1 MAYTSVD
8 AQNIIKHF
16 TIEDGLPSN
25 EVYYVHQDSI
35 GYIWFCTDRGVS
47 RYDGYEFTNF
57 TVADGL
63 THNTVFKVFE
73 DHRGDLWF
81 TTHDGSIT
89 IFRAESKVFEAF
101 EHNKWLQ
108 SKFADQKWTRD
119 IGFNKERNE
128 VYFMMKRNT
137 NTDSIHC
144 LLASG
149 KMRSLESESIIFD
162 SIVFN
167 NLVVSGKYWSDET
180 TTDQV
185 YFSIISP
192 PHNLRKH
199 KLHKELIEKK
209 DLLGPF
215 PNALGIGD
223 EVFFTSYSGLYKMGA
238 EYSLV
243 QVSNEFYTTALLED
257 QEGLLW
263 VTTLNNGVFLYA
275 NKTSL
280 LSGPT
285 FDLSKNEKLVLGKE
299 LRGSMVLATNMG
311 NILVT
316 DSSGNLKY
324 NYRND
329 KIKGINALHY
339 GSDSSSLYYRGF
351 QIQHTPCGF
360 SPILTFEDEFSYR
373 DVEFLNR
380 GELVRTTDT
389 MTYTSVFYNRKGK
402 KSIKNLTYANN
413 LGAFASQCTEK
424 FLERLLEAQ
433 KIDDFRKYS
442 EGRFFL
448 ADYYY
453 GLDFIYVATNKGL
466 LKFQLD
472 NKVSQYLEFSD
483 IRGSLGISSLK
494 VLNDFTILSSKG
506 HGILVIK
513 DDSLYANLT
522 TKEYLLSD
530 MVNYCY
536 VDQEYEQIW
545 CGTNFGISIYG
556 YTITNGQLSF
566 KKERDI
572 TKQDGLYSNYVN
584 NITPLGDKM
593 VAISD
598 HGIAIFSRQDNSVF
612 KTPSV
617 TFFGVQQGDSFYTES
632 DLSFSYLQNNLEFS
646 YGSITNRKV
655 KNMYRY
661 RLVSDQD
668 LAAWSYTDSREIRFN
683 SVAPAS
689 YTFQVSARAQNTGWG
704 IPKEYHFTVTP
715 RFIDLW
721 WVRSLGVS
729 ALLLVGYLFFTMRLK
744 RIQDKGELLLSNQ
757 ELELQIAKLESSALR
772 GQMNPHFMFN
782 VLNSIQKLILN
793 EEKKDANKLLAR
805 FSKLVR
811 SALQYSRLEYIPLT
825 DETKFLENYMSI
837 EAQRFP
843 GRFTFHIEVDDE
855 LLEGAT
861 IPPLLI
867 QPLCENAI
875 KHAFVEDG
883 GAIWVRIS
891 VKDTE
896 YIRIEV
902 EDDGIGVSNTN
913 TLKKSSLGTT
923 IIRDRVKLIQKT
935 GVSASLKIELADH
948 KTQKGTLATL
958 ILPYN

>member
-1 MAYTSVD
+1 MAYTSVN

-25 EVYYVHQDSI
+25 EVHYVHQDSF
-35 GYIWFCTDRGVS
+35 GYFWFCTDRGIS

-57 TVADGL
+57 TTADGL

-89 IFRAESKVFEAF
+89 IFRADSKVFESF

-108 SKFADQKWTRD
+108 SKFSDQKWTRD

-137 NTDSIHC
+137 KIDLVHC

-149 KMRSLESESIIFD
+149 EMRSLESESVVFD
-162 SIVFN
+162 NVVFN
-167 NLVVSGKYWSDET
+167 NLVISGKYWFDET

-192 PHNLRKH
+192 PRNLRKH
-199 KLHKELIEKK
+199 ELHKELIKKK
-209 DLLGPF
+209 DLLGSF
-215 PNALGIGD
+215 PNALGIGN
-223 EVFFTSYSGLYKMGA
+223 EVFFTSYSGLYKTGS
-238 EYSLV
+238 ECSLV
-243 QVSNEFYTTALLED
+243 QVSNDFYTTGLLED

-263 VTTLNNGVFLYA
+263 VSTLNNGVFLYA
-275 NKTSL
+275 NKKSL
-280 LSGPT
+280 FSGST
-285 FDLSKNEKLVLGKE
+285 FELAKNEKFVLGKE
-299 LRGSMVLATNMG
+299 LRGYLVLATNRG

-329 KIKGINALHY
+329 EIKGINALRY
-339 GSDSSSLYYRGF
+339 GSDSSSLYCRDF
-351 QIQHTPCGF
+351 QIQQTPYGF
-360 SPILTFEDEFSYR
+360 SFILTFEDEFSYR
-373 DVEFLNR
+373 DVEFLYG
-380 GELVRTTDT
+380 GESVKTTDT
-389 MTYTSVFYNRKGK
+389 MTYPSVFYNRKGG
-402 KSIKNLTYANN
+402 KSIKKLTYANN
-413 LGAFASQCTEK
+413 LGAFASQHTEK

-442 EGRFFL
+442 EGRSFL

-453 GLDFIYVATNKGL
+453 GPDFIYVATNKGL

-472 NKVSQYLEFSD
+472 NKVSQYLEFSN
-483 IRGSLGISSLK
+483 IHGSLGISSLK

-506 HGILVIK
+506 HGILVVK
-513 DDSLYANLT
+513 DDSLYVNLT
-522 TKEYLLSD
+522 TKEDLLSD

-536 VDQEYEQIW
+536 VDKKYKQIW
-545 CGTNFGISIYG
+545 CGTNFGISIYS
-556 YTITNGQLSF
+556 YAIINGELTF
-566 KKERDI
+566 KKDRDI

-598 HGIAIFSRQDNSVF
+598 HGIAIFARQDKSVF

-617 TFFGVQQGDSFYTES
+617 TLFGVQQGDSFYTES
-632 DLSFSYLQNNLEFS
+632 DVSFSYLQNNLEFS
-646 YGSITNRKV
+646 YGAITNRKV

-668 LAAWSYTDSREIRFN
+668 LAVWSYTDSREIRFN
-683 SVAPAS
+683 NLSPAS
-689 YTFQVSARAQNTGWG
+689 YTFQVSARAQNTGWST
-704 IPKEYHFTVTP
+704 PKEYHFTITP
-715 RFIDLW
+715 RFIELW
-721 WVRSLGVS
+721 WVRLIGLAV
-729 ALLLVGYLFFTMRLK
+729 LLSIAYLLFTIRLK
-744 RIQDKGELLLSNQ
+744 RLQDKGKLLLSNQ

-825 DETKFLENYMSI
+825 DEMKFLENYMSI

-843 GRFTFHIEVDDE
+843 GRFTYHIEVDDE
-855 LLEGAT
+855 LLEDAT

-883 GAIWVRIS
+883 GTIRVRIS
-891 VKDTE
+891 IKDTE
-896 YIRIEV
+896 YMQIEV

-935 GVSASLKIELADH
+935 GVFASLKIELADH